1 MMRISD
7 QTATNNAIQYMNAN
21 KERLTALQNLVASGK
36 QFQSASDNPARASA
50 SLTLRSSLQTGQNYL
65 NNAGEINA
73 WMETTDLA
81 VSQLTDLITKAT
93 TAVTKGLTDTI
104 GADERRTA
112 LAPEVDMLLEN
123 AISVANTS
131 HMGKYIFSGYQINTK
146 PYEVSSVDPNTIEYH
161 GDTGIMQ
168 HDLGPGQTISTN
180 VNASSTLSVLFN
192 ALVKAR
198 NALLN
203 NDRSEL
209 DSSLSELKE
218 STDLVTEIRAT
229 NGARMRQVDAAIDHL
244 GKTNLTLKSLLS
256 EREDVN
262 MAEAIAM
269 MQGQETTYQAVLE
282 VGQRAISALN
292 LFDVL
297 Q

>member
-1 MMRISD
+1 MRISD
-7 QTATNNAIQYMNAN
+7 QMATNNAIQYMNAN

-36 QFQSASDNPARASA
+36 QFQSASDNPARAAA
-50 SLTLRSSLQTGQNYL
+50 SLTLKSSLQTGQNYL

-81 VSQLTDLITKAT
+81 ISQITDLITKAT
-93 TAVTKGLTDTI
+93 TAVTKGLSDTI

-131 HMGKYIFSGYQINTK
+131 HLGKYIFSGYQINTK
-146 PYEVSSVDPNTIEYH
+146 PYEVSSVDPNIVEYH
-161 GDTGIMQ
+161 GDAGIMQ
-168 HDLGPGQTISTN
+168 NDLGPGQSISTN
-180 VNASSTLSVLFN
+180 VNANSALSTLFN
-192 ALVKAR
+192 AVIKAR
-198 NALLN
+198 NALLAN
-203 NDRSEL
+203 
-209 DSSLSELKE
+209 
-218 STDLVTEIRAT
+218 
-229 NGARMRQVDAAIDHL
+229 DHL

>member
-1 MMRISD
+1 M
-7 QTATNNAIQYMNAN
+7 
-21 KERLTALQNLVASGK
+21 
-36 QFQSASDNPARASA
+36 
-50 SLTLRSSLQTGQNYL
+50 

-73 WMETTDLA
+73 WMETSDLA
-81 VSQLTDLITKAT
+81 ISQLSDVITKVNI
-93 TAVTKGLTDTI
+93 AVTKGLSDTM

-131 HMGKYIFSGYQINTK
+131 HMGKYIFSGYQINKK
-146 PYEVSSVDPNTIEYH
+146 PFEVSSVDPNGVDYH
-161 GDTGIMQ
+161 GDSGIMLQ
-168 HDLGPGQTISTN
+168 DLGPGQSISTN
-180 VNASSTLSVLFN
+180 VNANAALSALFN
-192 ALVKAR
+192 AVIKAR
-198 NALLN
+198 NALLA
-203 NDRSEL
+203 NDRTEL
-209 DSSLSELKE
+209 DASLTNLKTAE
-218 STDLVTEIRAT
+218 DLVSEIRAT

>member
-1 MMRISD
+1 MRISD
-7 QTATNNAIQYMNAN
+7 QMATNNAIQYMNAN

-36 QFQSASDNPARASA
+36 QFQSASDNPARAAA
-50 SLTLRSSLQTGQNYL
+50 SLTLKSSLQTGQNYL

-81 VSQLTDLITKAT
+81 ISQLTDLITKAT

-112 LAPEVDMLLEN
+112 LAPEVDMLLGN

-146 PYEVSSVDPNTIEYH
+146 PFEVSSVDPNTVDYH
-161 GDTGIMQ
+161 GDAGIMQ

-198 NALLN
+198 NALIN

-209 DSSLSELKE
+209 DSSLTELKE

>member
-1 MMRISD
+1 
-7 QTATNNAIQYMNAN
+7 
-21 KERLTALQNLVASGK
+21 
-36 QFQSASDNPARASA
+36 
-50 SLTLRSSLQTGQNYL
+50 
-65 NNAGEINA
+65 
-73 WMETTDLA
+73 
-81 VSQLTDLITKAT
+81 
-93 TAVTKGLTDTI
+93 
-104 GADERRTA
+104 
-112 LAPEVDMLLEN
+112 
-123 AISVANTS
+123 
-131 HMGKYIFSGYQINTK
+131 MGKYIFSGYQINTK
-146 PYEVSSVDPNTIEYH
+146 PYEVSSVDPNIVEYH
-161 GDTGIMQ
+161 GDAGIMQ

-180 VNASSTLSVLFN
+180 VNADIALSALFN
-192 ALVKAR
+192 AVIKAR
-198 NALLN
+198 NALLA

-209 DSSLSELKE
+209 DASLANLKSAE
-218 STDLVTEIRAT
+218 GFVSEIRAT

>member
-1 MMRISD
+1 MRISD
-7 QTATNNAIQYMNAN
+7 QMATNNAIQYMNAN

-36 QFQSASDNPARASA
+36 QFQSASDNPARAAA
-50 SLTLRSSLQTGQNYL
+50 SLTLKSSLQTGQNYL

-73 WMETTDLA
+73 WMETSDLA
-81 VSQLTDLITKAT
+81 ISQLSDVITKVN
-93 TAVTKGLTDTI
+93 TAITKGLSDTI

-131 HMGKYIFSGYQINTK
+131 HMGKYIFSGYQINKK
-146 PYEVSSVDPNTIEYH
+146 PYEVSSVDPNVVEYQ
-161 GDTGIMQ
+161 GDSGIMLQ
-168 HDLGPGQTISTN
+168 DLGPGQSIATN
-180 VNASSTLSVLFN
+180 VNANSALSALFN
-192 ALVKAR
+192 AVIKAR
-198 NALLN
+198 NALLA
-203 NDRSEL
+203 NDRTEL
-209 DSSLSELKE
+209 DTSLTNLKDAE
-218 STDLVTEIRAT
+218 DLVSEIRAT